1 MQYCIRYHM
10 FCLFICLHSFVQCVK
25 LYKCMWLLKRI
36 TLTFMMFYMGLNNI
50 TQLYIYNYTFKI
62 IHLHLLDIYIYI
74 YKCTTLVQTNVG
86 QF

>member
-1 MQYCIRYHM
+1 
-10 FCLFICLHSFVQCVK
+10 
-25 LYKCMWLLKRI
+25 MWLLKRI